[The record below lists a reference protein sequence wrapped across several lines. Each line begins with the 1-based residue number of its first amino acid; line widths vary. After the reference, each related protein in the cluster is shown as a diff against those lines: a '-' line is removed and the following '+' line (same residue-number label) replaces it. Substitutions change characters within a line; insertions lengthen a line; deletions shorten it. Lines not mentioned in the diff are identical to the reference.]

1 MLKVTYTFQQAEIFG
16 GSNAANIA
24 EKHSELCEV
33 HSVRYSAEYHK
44 GLTAEEPVQSACK
57 QGE

>member
-1 MLKVTYTFQQAEIFG
+1 MLKATYNSQQFEIFR

-24 EKHSELCEV
+24 ERHSKLCEV

-57 QGE
+57 QGD